1 MAGTAAPAPSAAS
14 GKPKWAALLK
24 PGGPGTE
31 DAPGQAAA
39 AFPGLGK
46 TQAGNILASLASQPI
61 SSSASP
67 APAAPRA
74 RHRAV
79 IWWSCQYTSA
89 RCAPIAAAGPSSG
102 ANGSKRPATAAGGRR
117 CRRHSGGQSRRRRSP
132 GRQGNGPA
140 RLGQRRHLAI
150 EAEGV
155 LASPAAVPASLGVKA
170 LVRAGGS
177 IVTRPRRRLS
187 RPVPGDWTGKSR
199 TKPPG
204 SRARL
209 VHFSTGQP
217 RLVRFLF
224 VFRAKVVTDAAA
236 RLPRPATAASKC
248 PFPTAGALIANR
260 PDAARP
266 G

>member
-74 RHRAV
+74 R
-79 IWWSCQYTSA
+79 
-89 RCAPIAAAGPSSG
+89 P
-102 ANGSKRPATAAGGRR
+102 
-117 CRRHSGGQSRRRRSP
+117 
-132 GRQGNGPA
+132 
-140 RLGQRRHLAI
+140 RRHLV
-150 EAEGV
+150 V
-155 LASPAAVPASLGVKA
+155 LSIHQRKVRAHRRRPQFRRQWVKETRNSGRWPALSAPLGRTVSQKTVSPKTRERPRPTRPTTTSCHRSRGRPCVSGRGSGFVRRQGPRQGRRQHRHPTSPAALAS
-170 LVRAGGS
+170 
-177 IVTRPRRRLS
+177 RPRGLDGQKSHKAPRFAGSSCPLFD
-187 RPVPGDWTGKSR
+187 RPAAPR
-199 TKPPG
+199 TI
-204 SRARL
+204 
-209 VHFSTGQP
+209 F
-217 RLVRFLF
+217 VRFSG
-224 VFRAKVVTDAAA
+224 KGGHDAAA